1 MAANIFVV
9 NEVRAMDNEENYDR
23 EKNINVSNNTKNI
36 FLIQNWTY
44 ALFTFGHFIGTFFY
58 HCLTTI
64 STYGIIMQGDIGV
77 LDVMVGDQVSS

>member
-1 MAANIFVV
+1 MVMAANIFVV

-44 ALFTFGHFIGTFFY
+44 ALFTIGHFIGAFFY
-58 HCLTTI
+58 QLLTTI
-64 STYGIIMQGDIGV
+64 STYGIIGQRDI
-77 LDVMVGDQVSS
+77 